1 MRGSFGIEMDQGSKT
16 LGLFTSE
23 MAHET
28 EACVIR
34 VEANQ
39 AFAKIV
45 GIPKSQGAETM
56 NVRFVCGPLFV
67 GVNIFA
73 AKGATIPNLLE
84 KRFWRRR
91 GTGTHLEFHAPLVEL
106 ELELLGKGVEA
117 AVLDGGILGKL
128 DDPFPTITGGGG
140 KINEGSWVFWVWNL

>member
-1 MRGSFGIEMDQGSKT
+1 MRGSFCIKVNKGSKT

-28 EACVIR
+28 EACVLS

-45 GIPKSQGAETM
+45 GIPEGQSAKAM
-56 NVRFVCGPLFV
+56 DVRFVCGPLFV
-67 GVNIFA
+67 GVKTFA
-73 AKGATIPNLLE
+73 AKGATIPKLLG
-84 KRFWRRR
+84 KRFCWRRD
-91 GTGTHLEFHAPLVEL
+91 TGTHLEFNAPLVEL

-140 KINEGSWVFWVWNL
+140 KINKGS